1 MKASDMER
9 KRFGGLNPRMSD
21 EMMMSG
27 QPQEMEMMVADAE
40 QSDEDI
46 FASIAP
52 QGDFSVKAL
61 NNLVKATNR
70 LLPLFGQEPTYP
82 EFGEDVEVFPTD
94 FVRVLAMFQGAIN
107 TAVDAEMIAED
118 MDFLMEEIRDD
129 RDITMV
135 ASRLNSLAQAK
146 DFKNFLKNPPLEEM
160 EEEEEEL
167 AQQEENNMTE
177 ADIDLMFMERV

>member
-9 KRFGGLNPRMSD
+9 KRFGGLNPRMD
-21 EMMMSG
+21 AEMMASG
-27 QPQEMEMMVADAE
+27 QPQEMELMIADAE

-52 QGDFSVKAL
+52 QGDFSAKAL
-61 NNLVKATNR
+61 NQLVKATNR

-94 FVRVLAMFQGAIN
+94 FVRVLAMFQGAVN
-107 TAVDAEMIAED
+107 TAVDAEMIPED

-129 RDITMV
+129 SDLTML
-135 ASRLNSLAQAK
+135 AGRLNSLAQAR
-146 DFKNFLKNPPLEEM
+146 DFKEFLKNPPLEEM
-160 EEEEEEL
+160 EEEEEVL
-167 AQQEENNMTE
+167 AEQEENNMTE
-177 ADIDLMFMERV
+177 ADIDAMFMERV